1 MWSAV
6 PYARLRS
13 RTRFRWLPGLTVVA
27 MVAAAVASAAPASPS
42 AKRHTFTATYTG
54 YGHGQVHGTRAS
66 GSATLHGRGKPLG
79 RSTLSGSAS
88 GVFINSACVVWSG
101 RGVLRSKA
109 GSITLTAHG
118 ARACARADG
127 NTVSFAGS
135 AKVARGTSTFRGVHG
150 TLSFHGTYSRN
161 SGAVSISFKGQISY

>member
-1 MWSAV
+1 M
-6 PYARLRS
+6 RS
-13 RTRFRWLPGLTVVA
+13 RTRLGWLPRLMVVG
-27 MVAAAVASAAPASPS
+27 MVASAVASPASASLS
-42 AKRHTFTATYTG
+42 ATRHTFSATYTG
-54 YGHGQVHGTRAS
+54 SGHGQVQGTSVS
-66 GSATLHGRGKPLG
+66 GRATLHGRGRPMG
-79 RSTLSGSAS
+79 RSTLSGSAR
-88 GVFINSACVVWSG
+88 GIFINSVCVVWSG

-135 AKVARGTSTFRGVHG
+135 AKVARGTSTFKGAHG
-150 TLSFHGTYSRN
+150 TLSFHGAYGRN